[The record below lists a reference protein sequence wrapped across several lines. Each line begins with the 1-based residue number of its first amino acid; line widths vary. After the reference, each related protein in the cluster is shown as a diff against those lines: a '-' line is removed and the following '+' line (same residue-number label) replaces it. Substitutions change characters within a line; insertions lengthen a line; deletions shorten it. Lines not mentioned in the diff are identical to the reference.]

1 MQWHFFLK
9 TLSVCLPIY
18 VFCPVYC
25 LLGNSQPIVNL
36 ENFIIRILCE
46 KYFVSYMGSI
56 KNNKYFLF
64 YLLIPLTLQRYKSY
78 SIILLCRNKTI

>member
-9 TLSVCLPIY
+9 NLSVYLLIY

-64 YLLIPLTLQRYKSY
+64 YLLILLPLQRYKG
-78 SIILLCRNKTI
+78 IL

>member
-1 MQWHFFLK
+1 MAFFLK
-9 TLSVCLPIY
+9 NLVCMSPHLC
-18 VFCPVYC
+18 FCPVYC
-25 LLGNSQPIVNL
+25 LLDNSQPIVNL

-64 YLLIPLTLQRYKSY
+64 YLLILLPLQRYKG
-78 SIILLCRNKTI
+78 IL